1 VRVNLEAADE
11 ICRQLRLRNM
21 GGLIVLD
28 FIDMKSRRDQQAV
41 YQRIKEGLRRD
52 KAKTHVLPISQLGLM
67 EMTRQRH
74 SESVRSAV
82 YDDCPYC
89 KGRGKVKSAI
99 TMSVEIQRKLNEI
112 LKKRSAR
119 RLGFPTPHRRASDR
133 AGAPAHRGRKIDHR
147 NGKAVFRQAVL
158 PAGADLPR
166 RAIQDRQRGH
176 QRGTGQRRFLRAEG
190 KAHMEMDI
198 LNMQG
203 GHVPPAAAARMK
215 QMGMGKLT
223 VIIRRDKGLSY
234 MVYPDMKAYTETAT
248 QEKYAPV
255 ADYKSASTK
264 LGQETIDG
272 HDCVKNKVVVTAPDG
287 HARVNGLERD

>member
-1 VRVNLEAADE
+1 MNKHLTLLASVLVGLTVATADAQP
-11 ICRQLRLRNM
+11 RQPSTPSFDGAM
-21 GGLIVLD
+21 GKLFGD
-28 FIDMKSRRDQQAV
+28 NSGFSATME
-41 YQRIKEGLRRD
+41 YQSASPSGQDITIS
-52 KAKTHVLPISQLGLM
+52 AKITH
-67 EMTRQRH
+67 
-74 SESVRSAV
+74 
-82 YDDCPYC
+82 
-89 KGRGKVKSAI
+89 
-99 TMSVEIQRKLNEI
+99 
-112 LKKRSAR
+112 
-119 RLGFPTPHRRASDR
+119 
-133 AGAPAHRGRKIDHR
+133 
-147 NGKAVFRQAVL
+147 
-158 PAGADLPR
+158 
-166 RAIQDRQRGH
+166 
-176 QRGTGQRRFLRAEG
+176 AEG

-287 HARVNGLERD
+287 STHESTVWNATDLKDFPVKIQSTSEKGTAMVILFKDVKLEKPDESQFDPPSDFKKYDDMMSLMMSRVRGAPPQ